1 MHGKLQLLWS
11 NVVDYGRDYVGSIF
25 LLLIAGICKRM
36 FTYLSRRLGVQKD
49 LTTKGDTMEK
59 VLVDGKE
66 FDMKLVIS
74 GGLVKIVGDYAGSG
88 GAAKLEAGVS
98 VDYFI
103 DELKAKIPGQIDD
116 AVLEIVKAALKAL

>member
-1 MHGKLQLLWS
+1 MYAKIQLLLG
-11 NVVDYGRDYVGSIF
+11 NIRDYGRDYLGSIII
-25 LLLIAGICKRM
+25 LLIAGICKRM
-36 FTYLSRRLGVQKD
+36 FSYLSRRLGVQKD

>member
-1 MHGKLQLLWS
+1 MIGKLQILWS
-11 NVVDYGRDYVGSIF
+11 NVLDYGRDYVGSIF
-25 LLLIAGICKRM
+25 ILLIAGFCKRLFSH
-36 FTYLSRRLGVQKD
+36 FTKRVGMQNAIME
-49 LTTKGDTMEK
+49 DTMEK
-59 VLVDGKE
+59 AIIDGKE

-74 GGLVKIVGDYAGSG
+74 GGLVKIVGDYVGSG

>member
-1 MHGKLQLLWS
+1 MIGKLQILWS
-11 NVVDYGRDYVGSIF
+11 NVLDYGRDYLGSIF
-25 LLLIAGICKRM
+25 ILLLAGICKRM
-36 FTYLSRRLGVQKD
+36 FTHLTKRVAVQNAIME
-49 LTTKGDTMEK
+49 DTMEK

-74 GGLVKIVGDYAGSG
+74 GGLVKIVGDYVGSG

-103 DELKAKIPGQIDD
+103 DELKDKIPGQVDD
-116 AVLEIVKAALKAL
+116 AILEVLKAALKAL

>member
-1 MHGKLQLLWS
+1 MIGKLQILWS
-11 NVVDYGRDYVGSIF
+11 NVLDYGRDYVGSIF
-25 LLLIAGICKRM
+25 LLLIAGICKRLFLYFKKRVGM
-36 FTYLSRRLGVQKD
+36 QNTIME
-49 LTTKGDTMEK
+49 DTMEK
-59 VLVDGKE
+59 AIIDGKE

-74 GGLVKIVGDYAGSG
+74 GGLVKIVGDYVGSG
-88 GAAKLEAGVS
+88 GAAKLEAGIS